1 MKRPRSYTLPFV
13 LLLVTVLLTGCG
25 QIWNAGD
32 LVEWVEQQA
41 VLGGCDADSIELA
54 DWYVEKDGANVWQ
67 GTCVNEES
75 GATMKLEIGIDSVW
89 TPSADTGASQA
100 ATTEDSA
107 PDEATMLKP
116 DQLMNATYSG
126 IYDEPVPLIDGR
138 YEGNAFDEDNPS
150 IFTVE
155 YISGTEVN
163 GDLDGDSVDDA
174 IVFLVE
180 RGGGSGAFVYVAA
193 QLNQNGQPIGA
204 GAVWIE
210 DRIGVKAATIQE
222 GQIVLE
228 VITQGPGD
236 PACCSTHKA
245 NKTYALKEDKLVEIP
260 REAAEL
266 ERVSAV
272 DLDGTSWTLTELNY
286 DQPAL
291 AEATRDH
298 QLRG

>member
-155 YISGTEVN
+155 YISGTEV
-163 GDLDGDSVDDA
+163 
-174 IVFLVE
+174 IRRPRRRQ
-180 RGGGSGAFVYVAA
+180 RGRRHCLSGGTGRRQRRLRLCGGA
-193 QLNQNGQPIGA
+193 
-204 GAVWIE
+204 
-210 DRIGVKAATIQE
+210 
-222 GQIVLE
+222 
-228 VITQGPGD
+228 TQSEW
-236 PACCSTHKA
+236 PA
-245 NKTYALKEDKLVEIP
+245 D
-260 REAAEL
+260 
-266 ERVSAV
+266 
-272 DLDGTSWTLTELNY
+272 
-286 DQPAL
+286 
-291 AEATRDH
+291 
-298 QLRG
+298 